1 MGILASV
8 KHIAR
13 LRSWRENRRTAA
25 FCIVSE
31 ANLSYIHYS
40 HIQAYYAAWAADLLI
55 PLLSIVLIAS
65 VISPSARKALFP
77 PAPLAIVDYKT
88 GGVTKPLAGV
98 LGSTNS
104 ATGAPENQKGEAVE
118 NEASNFVTSF
128 GAIGMNIA
136 TGKDPKVEEETKGGS
151 TSVSI
156 PESNSLATTMAVAK
170 DKASGVDR
178 PSQDKTKVPMETTM
192 WAGIEPLMAAV
203 IAITDT
209 WERFAKLVFTSFMPI
224 VC

>member
-1 MGILASV
+1 M
-8 KHIAR
+8 
-13 LRSWRENRRTAA
+13 
-25 FCIVSE
+25 
-31 ANLSYIHYS
+31 
-40 HIQAYYAAWAADLLI
+40 I
-55 PLLSIVLIAS
+55 PLLSIVLIAF
-65 VISPSARKALFP
+65 VVSPSARKALFP

-209 WERFAKLVFTSFMPI
+209 WERFAKYVLIFIYVDCLLI
-224 VC
+224 E